1 MKFLEFLLDLALV
14 VCTALILFG
23 FWSAPLWVK
32 IVLSVILLLDCGASF
47 NLLKL
52 VVDLVIVL
60 TMFGIWSTPIWLII
74 TIVIAKIVGLGIVYF
89 DN

>member
-1 MKFLEFLLDLALV
+1 MRFLEFLLDLALV

-23 FWSAPLWVK
+23 FWGAPLWVK
-32 IVLSVILLLDCGASF
+32 IVISIILLLDCGASF

-52 VVDLVIVL
+52 AVDLVIVL
-60 TMFGIWSTPIWLII
+60 TMFDVWSTPMWLRI
-74 TIVIAKIVGLGIVYF
+74 TIIVAQVIGLGLVYS